1 MQRIVESWRVL
12 PAGGLLC
19 RVALC
24 SLGKV
29 MTHNQFDQSDVIML
43 TININNSGF
52 AIDTGL
58 WGPSL
63 FCIVTDH
70 ISVSFISSNHSED
83 CGMGSSCFRPSQ
95 GCNPA
100 KGVCWHLKR
109 RWFHRFAFLACYE
122 VVTHFIERYLFTTH
136 NCGILWTHSHSPY
149 MSILFRCMALHGY
162 IHSIW
167 PGLTHCSSWNHSLR
181 QMSSSSSLNWCQAL
195 TCTASICNAVHA
207 QNILA
212 ILRSLE
218 CCVSEVTS
226 TPAGLLHVH
235 IILLFIFTV
244 FKHVNFYRCQKL
256 WPSVPGSIFMLDNP
270 STVPKRV
277 PGVWGV
283 PASYFEGAFKLAL
296 LAYF

>member
-1 MQRIVESWRVL
+1 
-12 PAGGLLC
+12 
-19 RVALC
+19 
-24 SLGKV
+24 
-29 MTHNQFDQSDVIML
+29 
-43 TININNSGF
+43 
-52 AIDTGL
+52 
-58 WGPSL
+58 
-63 FCIVTDH
+63 
-70 ISVSFISSNHSED
+70 
-83 CGMGSSCFRPSQ
+83 MGSSCFRPSQ

-122 VVTHFIERYLFTTH
+122 VVTHFIERYLSYLFTTLD
-136 NCGILWTHSHSPY
+136 CGLIVIVHTFPLN
-149 MSILFRCMALHGY
+149 GY

-218 CCVSEVTS
+218 CRVSEVTS
-226 TPAGLLHVH
+226 TPAGLLCTCTSYCC
-235 IILLFIFTV
+235 LFSLSSSH